1 MSYRY
6 YLDHSTKQTTWEDP
20 RIRSFPPPPPYPGD
34 NFEKKEPQ
42 RQGSGPQPP
51 WMSPYLGGRSV
62 VYPTFA
68 GYGVSV
74 PPPQSMYATVLQ
86 DVTNMGSKGP
96 SFVPPV
102 QPMLGTSR
110 IPVLQVQ
117 KYPISSQ
124 APVSSFT
131 PPPARHFIPTATAIL
146 TLQQSLRSQ
155 PPVAVSS
162 AVSLPSEVAP
172 VVSSSITTT
181 TTQAPILPQQQSS
194 VYERTSGTHLL
205 QEDRTCYV
213 PEERGSNARGSIPG
227 LRSSMG
233 EQSVG
238 SPGVCRSSI
247 ERSFGS
253 PKPGRDSPL
262 YWSRTSSPR
271 TTRSVSDVTR
281 SFIGSPRPSEFR
293 QSPRP
298 SPHSPKIKLRLS
310 MMSCAFLATQLIP
323 FLHAFDQTLQFRTQL
338 MSEFSVLTPTVVNM
352 ALQSGHFEEERARQ
366 ILQQMDENE
375 KKTQETLAMITPKLS
390 KRSETPPVSVS
401 RASPP
406 RTRKEGRSVRPA
418 LQRPRVNMAWTN
430 SATITTRSS
439 SSDLDDEAFKSK
451 ICMEA
456 KGPKVSFHSGPCDS
470 LLLSDYLPWQGP
482 NIDNLI
488 SEEKCIA
495 KGPNLDLRRGPS
507 ILAKGPDPSKRKGP
521 SGLARGSQ
529 YIQSLKKET
538 SFSTKM
544 L

>member
-6 YLDHSTKQTTWEDP
+6 YLDHTTKQTTWRDP

-34 NFEKKEPQ
+34 HLEKKEPQ
-42 RQGSGPQPP
+42 RQGSGTPVLYRPNNFQPP

-74 PPPQSMYATVLQ
+74 PPPQSMYASVLQ
-86 DVTNMGSKGP
+86 DVTNMGSKGH

-110 IPVLQVQ
+110 IPVLQDCKEEVEFAIRKISLMFPTVPEAHVRDLMKKYHNREAVVISALQVQ
-117 KYPISSQ
+117 KFPISSQ

-146 TLQQSLRSQ
+146 TLQQSLRSH

-162 AVSLPSEVAP
+162 AVSLPSDVAP

-181 TTQAPILPQQQSS
+181 TTQGPILPPQQSS
-194 VYERTSGTHLL
+194 IYERTSGTHLL

-298 SPHSPKIKLRLS
+298 SPHSPKIKL
-310 MMSCAFLATQLIP
+310 
-323 FLHAFDQTLQFRTQL
+323 
-338 MSEFSVLTPTVVNM
+338 
-352 ALQSGHFEEERARQ
+352 
-366 ILQQMDENE
+366 
-375 KKTQETLAMITPKLS
+375 
-390 KRSETPPVSVS
+390 
-401 RASPP
+401 
-406 RTRKEGRSVRPA
+406 
-418 LQRPRVNMAWTN
+418 
-430 SATITTRSS
+430 
-439 SSDLDDEAFKSK
+439 
-451 ICMEA
+451 
-456 KGPKVSFHSGPCDS
+456 S
-470 LLLSDYLPWQGP
+470 L
-482 NIDNLI
+482 
-488 SEEKCIA
+488 
-495 KGPNLDLRRGPS
+495 
-507 ILAKGPDPSKRKGP
+507 ILA
-521 SGLARGSQ
+521 L
-529 YIQSLKKET
+529 
-538 SFSTKM
+538 
-544 L
+544 